1 MYLKKQFR
9 RVCMNFSEHGHEP
22 SKKLVGITV
31 VVMIHVVL
39 IYALING
46 LGKQIISVIKELPI
60 QAVLIEAVNEEVKP
74 PAPPTPVA
82 PPSPPKK
89 VIPSKPVVPLP
100 EVPVQQ
106 APSPNAIQAVTNE
119 LPSEKQ
125 TQETVTAEPAKG
137 SSVTHAIV
145 DFTTC
150 SKPDYPRNSLRNEE
164 QGTVRIQFLIG
175 LDGHVAD
182 SKIEKSS
189 GFRTLDAAA
198 KKALSL
204 CKFKPGTV
212 DGKPQQ
218 SWTSVNY
225 VWKLPD

>member
-1 MYLKKQFR
+1 MD
-9 RVCMNFSEHGHEP
+9 FSEHEHDP
-22 SKKLVGITV
+22 SKKLIGITV
-31 VVMIHVVL
+31 VVLLHVLL

-46 LGKQIISVIKELPI
+46 LGKQIITVIKELPI
-60 QAVLIEAVNEEVKP
+60 QTVFIEEIKP
-74 PAPPTPVA
+74 PAPPAPPT

-89 VIPSKPVVPLP
+89 VTPSKPVVPLP
-100 EVPVQQ
+100 ATPV
-106 APSPNAIQAVTNE
+106 APSPNAIQAVTDE

-125 TQETVTAEPAKG
+125 TQETAHAEPTKG
-137 SSVTHAIV
+137 PITTPAVV

-150 SKPDYPRNSLRNEE
+150 NKPDYPRNSLRNEE

-218 SWTSVNY
+218 SWTTVNY